1 MTLVV
6 VGAVFLMAAL
16 AALGRPALTLSV
28 LLGSLP
34 LLPATMVLP
43 GSPTAALTS
52 ARVVELG
59 ALIGALRASRSL
71 PRRFPHVLVPFLV
84 YAGVACILGL
94 AFAST
99 QIDPVQAAYAWLEIG
114 EQVLVAVVVL
124 ILMRR
129 LSSSTVLLVLALMA
143 GVASVFAVGEW
154 LTESSWSRF
163 LLVHVHQTSDVPSF
177 PLQLRNGHV
186 RVRVGLEYA
195 LAFGWFMTALVPAT
209 VAAAMLRERLGVA
222 LRAVLLLGIPAAV
235 VAVYLTRGRSPLL
248 VALVLLVAALAYLA
262 PRRPAVLAVVG
273 ATVIGAAFQYGD
285 LVLHKISPSVDQTSV
300 ETRVQRLPHV
310 LELAAAHPFRGTGLT
325 GVQLFGPG
333 FVDSSYLQ
341 VYVETGAIA
350 GVLLI
355 VAMLAPIVATSWGGL
370 VGAQGDDRLLAV
382 ACAGGMAGLAVGTAF
397 FDAFTTLST
406 GRLFWILAVA
416 GVIAAERAAGPL
428 KPPSWRQ
435 VLRPARLALLLVLV
449 GIGVLARASWPGHAT
464 VTAVYETL
472 PVQKAL
478 ADVPR
483 QGAPVVLATTL
494 CQAAREG
501 IDPHFGWRLTTCEEL
516 AAPGWV
522 RVAVTG
528 TDRAQAEE
536 GLDTLTTRLA
546 DYPGLGDLRLLPG
559 SYGAVYGIPTVARVA
574 PWGLAVGA
582 VAMILL
588 TPGRR
593 RATST
598 SQ

>member
-1 MTLVV
+1 
-6 VGAVFLMAAL
+6 
-16 AALGRPALTLSV
+16 
-28 LLGSLP
+28 
-34 LLPATMVLP
+34 
-43 GSPTAALTS
+43 
-52 ARVVELG
+52 
-59 ALIGALRASRSL
+59 
-71 PRRFPHVLVPFLV
+71 
-84 YAGVACILGL
+84 
-94 AFAST
+94 
-99 QIDPVQAAYAWLEIG
+99 
-114 EQVLVAVVVL
+114 
-124 ILMRR
+124 
-129 LSSSTVLLVLALMA
+129 
-143 GVASVFAVGEW
+143 
-154 LTESSWSRF
+154 
-163 LLVHVHQTSDVPSF
+163 
-177 PLQLRNGHV
+177 
-186 RVRVGLEYA
+186 
-195 LAFGWFMTALVPAT
+195 
-209 VAAAMLRERLGVA
+209 
-222 LRAVLLLGIPAAV
+222 VLLLGMPAAV

-262 PRRPAVLAVVG
+262 PRRPAVLALVG
-273 ATVIGAAFQYGD
+273 ATVVGAAFEYGG
-285 LVLHKISPSVDQTSV
+285 LVLDRISPSVDQTSV

-355 VAMLAPIVATSWGGL
+355 VAMLAPLLATSWGVL
-370 VGAQGDDRLLAV
+370 TGARGDDRLLAV

-416 GVIAAERAAGPL
+416 GVVAAERAAGPL
-428 KPPSWRQ
+428 RPPSWRQ

-449 GIGVLARASWPGHAT
+449 GAGALAQAVWPAHAT

-472 PVQKAL
+472 PVQQAL
-478 ADVPR
+478 RDVPR

-501 IDPHFGWRLTTCEEL
+501 IDPHYGWHVTRCEEL
-516 AAPGWV
+516 GTPGWV

-528 TDRAQAEE
+528 ADRAEAEA
-536 GLDTLTTRLA
+536 GVDTLTARLA
-546 DYPGLGDLRLLPG
+546 DYPGLGSLEVLPG

-574 PWGLAVGA
+574 PWGLG
-582 VAMILL
+582 VAGLATILL

-593 RATST
+593 RTT
-598 SQ
+598 PTTR